1 MDSGTIAGI
10 VTTIIT
16 VLVALGVNLTFFF
29 KVLKA
34 LGKSG
39 DVLSAIDAALED
51 NELTEAEVDMLIE
64 KINAARGAWG
74 DVFAERRRAVG

>member
-34 LGKSG
+34 LGESG
-39 DVLSAIDAALED
+39 DVLSVIDKALAD
-51 NELTEAEVDMLIE
+51 GTLTEEEVDQIIKE
-64 KINAARGAWG
+64 INEARGAWG